1 MNLQRAKLFGFQ
13 RYQTQYKFYD
23 PKNTLYLSSRLKGYF
38 EAPKF
43 SKNRSLNHL
52 TDQYKQRVEYEKYMN
67 PKGLKYTITS
77 NFPKVSSE
85 IELAN
90 PKIYLVRS
98 EKKYPA
104 NFAKFSV
111 PMNYSKIEIKQ
122 FIQKMYNVK
131 IKSIHI
137 SILPGNIRHDPKLK
151 GFKRTRDVKR
161 AAVEFYS
168 LVDLKYRKINLD
180 SKISL
185 EDFAEEN
192 KIFAKEQEQE
202 EKNEK
207 ENKNKEYVY
216 WETNKKISDY
226 KKQEYLKKLEERK
239 LIKGKENG
247 KKNQKK
253 SINEKTKEKINI

>member
-23 PKNTLYLSSRLKGYF
+23 PKNTLYLNSRLKGYF

-43 SKNRSLNHL
+43 SKDRSLNHL
-52 TDQYKQRVEYEKYMN
+52 ADQFKQRVEYEKYMN

-77 NFPKVSSE
+77 NFPKVSTE
-85 IELAN
+85 IELTN
-90 PKIYLVRS
+90 PNIFLVRS

-111 PMNYSKIEIKQ
+111 PMNYSKLEIKQ

-137 SILPGNIRHDPKLK
+137 SILPGKVKHDPKLK

-168 LVDLKYRKINLD
+168 FVDLKYRKINLET
-180 SKISL
+180 KVSL
-185 EDFAEEN
+185 EDFIEEN
-192 KIFAKEQEQE
+192 KKFRLEQEQD
-202 EKNEK
+202 EKDTK
-207 ENKNKEYVY
+207 EDKKKDFVY
-216 WETNKKISDY
+216 LETNKNIKDY
-226 KKQEYLKKLEERK
+226 KKKEFLKKLEENK
-239 LIKGKENG
+239 LM
-247 KKNQKK
+247 NQKK
-253 SINEKTKEKINI
+253 NGMKNVKKNNKEKNKE